1 MLPRFTSQGKEG
13 TTLMRRLNLVFTVL
27 MVVAFV
33 AMILPGA
40 AFAEEP
46 AQKPVKIYL
55 VAHCACSWDAFW
67 CPVEKA
73 SRDAAKDLGVDVTLL
88 TTETFNPEETAQN
101 VDKALAARPDAIGV
115 SVTDG
120 KMFQEPMM
128 RAIKSGIPV
137 IAYNAADWRP
147 KEERIPYATYIG
159 QDEYAG
165 GYQGG
170 KLMLKTFT
178 DGKAGVCVNQG
189 VGHTGLDA
197 RCQGFADALK
207 EAGVSSEV
215 LSISNEANESSKIIE
230 DYHTA
235 HPDVNLWMTLGPNGA
250 VPFYGFL
257 DRAGLKPAEIHHGT
271 FDLSPQIMKKIDEG
285 VTLFGIDQQPYEQ
298 GYLVVQYL
306 TWMVRYGLKPAG
318 DVIPTGPNLITKAD
332 VPLLTELTGTY
343 R

>member
-1 MLPRFTSQGKEG
+1 
-13 TTLMRRLNLVFTVL
+13 MRRLNLLFSVL
-27 MVVAFV
+27 MLVVLV
-33 AMILPGA
+33 AMVLPGA
-40 AFAEEP
+40 AFAADP
-46 AQKPVKIYL
+46 STKPVKIYL

-101 VDKALAARPDAIGV
+101 VDKALAAKPDAIGV

-147 KEERIPYATYIG
+147 KAERIPYATYIG

-165 GYQGG
+165 GYKGAQ
-170 KLMLKTFT
+170 LMLSTYK
-178 DGKAGVCVNQG
+178 DAKAGVCVNQA

-197 RCQGFADALK
+197 RCAGFTDALK
-207 EAGVSSEV
+207 EANIKAEV
-215 LSISNEANESSKIIE
+215 LAITNEPNESSKIIE

-250 VPFYGFL
+250 VPYYAFL

-271 FDLSPQIMKKIDEG
+271 FDLSPQILKKIGED
-285 VTLFGIDQQPYEQ
+285 VTLFGVDQQPYLQ
-298 GYLVVQYL
+298 GYQVVQYL
-306 TWMVRYGLKPAG
+306 TWMVRYGLKPAS
-318 DVIPTGPNLITKAD
+318 DVVATGPNLITKAD
-332 VPLLTELTGTY
+332 VPKLTELAGTY